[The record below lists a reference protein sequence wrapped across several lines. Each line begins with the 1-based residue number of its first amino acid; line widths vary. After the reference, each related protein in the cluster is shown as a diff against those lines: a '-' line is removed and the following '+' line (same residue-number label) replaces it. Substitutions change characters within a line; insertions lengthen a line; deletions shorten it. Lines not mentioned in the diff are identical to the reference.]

1 MNKSALYELVYILE
15 LAVVV
20 FCIAGAAISIFG
32 G

>member
-1 MNKSALYELVYILE
+1 MNKTALFELVFILE